1 MDREGEWSCT
11 GRNMILRWVGQRER
25 GPKGA
30 LIPRGKDAFLPF
42 YETGEETREDV
53 SHLEGGREE
62 VWAGSA
68 FLTFYFVGK

>member
-1 MDREGEWSCT
+1 
-11 GRNMILRWVGQRER
+11 MILRWVGQRER